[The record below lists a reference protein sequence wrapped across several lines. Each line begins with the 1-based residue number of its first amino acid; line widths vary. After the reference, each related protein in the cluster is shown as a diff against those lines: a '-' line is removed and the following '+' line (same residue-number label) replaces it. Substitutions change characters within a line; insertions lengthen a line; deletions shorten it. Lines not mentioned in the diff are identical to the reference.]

1 MRYIFVLLL
10 VGCTATNWTK
20 EGATTV
26 DLDRDY
32 NECQQITKSDPAIGA
47 LWVGALGA
55 IGVFGSI
62 SQSDAKL
69 RSCLH
74 GRGWA
79 APHHTNDPTVSA
91 PAATAAT
98 TPAVT
103 PAAAMAGPLK
113 SAEPDSPA
121 AKRLRELK
129 SLLDQG
135 LITKEEYEERREVV
149 LRGL

>member
-20 EGATTV
+20 QGATKA

-32 NECQQITKSDPAIGA
+32 DECQQITKPDAAIPA
-47 LWVGALGA
+47 LLVGAFGA
-55 IGVFGSI
+55 VGVFGSVSI
-62 SQSDAKL
+62 SDAKI
-69 RSCLH
+69 RSCLQ

-79 APHHTNDPTVSA
+79 APEQTNDPTVSGT
-91 PAATAAT
+91 AATAAP
-98 TPAVT
+98 TPAAT
-103 PAAAMAGPLK
+103 PAAAVAEPLK

-135 LITKEEYEERREVV
+135 LITKEEYEGRREVV